1 MGHPVEKKILLF
13 STKEESIREESVLQ
27 SPNLDLEN
35 EPFNEQTNEKPVEE
49 EEEELR
55 KFEEKF

>member
-27 SPNLDLEN
+27 SPDLDLEN
-35 EPFNEQTNEKPVEE
+35 EPSNEQTNEKPVEE

>member
-27 SPNLDLEN
+27 SPDLDLEN
-35 EPFNEQTNEKPVEE
+35 EPSNAQTNEKPVEE